1 MKLTREQM
9 KQQAIKFMTALGIK
23 QDVITSLCDKNV
35 IYHFISFNNIYKPVS
50 PSLMKVVYEHEE
62 KTDAFVYLVTSSFIG
77 DILVYDLWTV
87 SPYEDDQEH
96 CERVL
101 ADNIVY
107 AYCIN
112 TCIPEFSESGSIA
125 VKVIDGFPYRFG

>member
-23 QDVITSLCDKNV
+23 KSVIIRIFHFTSL
-35 IYHFISFNNIYKPVS
+35 NNSCKPVS
-50 PSLMKVVYEHEE
+50 PSLMKSVREHEK
-62 KTDAFVYLVTSSFIG
+62 KTGSFVYLVTSSYIA
-77 DILVYDLWTV
+77 DCLVYDLWTV

-112 TCIPEFSESGSIA
+112 TRIPEFSESGSIA
-125 VKVIDGFPYRFG
+125 VKVINGFPYRVG